1 MRPRMRPRAD
11 RLPPSASVA
20 GIAHTAHLGALQ
32 TLAGW
37 PLLLGRAL
45 FYCLIM
51 VVLSALWD
59 RVAAQQAMDIAA
71 GAIRLP
77 DGDLALYVGATEW
90 VTLALPAVYLRFED
104 DIRGGGLDAHLLRP
118 RSYLV
123 QTIAL
128 GCGSGL
134 ARLAV
139 LGVTGLLLLVAS
151 GRPMPEASTFVALA
165 VLGPLAMIVG
175 VLLYSL
181 VGLTAFWARRTLPFQ
196 LVTQKFMFLLG
207 GLFAPVS
214 LYPAAAASFA
224 ECTPFAAH
232 LHWVG
237 VQALSPSWSFFV
249 EGVWWQLVWI
259 VLLAASCSLLWTLGI
274 RRTLRQGSP

>member
-1 MRPRMRPRAD
+1 MPPRAE
-11 RLPPSASVA
+11 RPPLSASVA
-20 GIAHTAHLGALQ
+20 GIAHTVHVGVLQ

-37 PLLLGRAL
+37 PVLLGRAL

-77 DGDLALYVGATEW
+77 AGDLALYVGATEW

-104 DIRGGGLDAHLLRP
+104 DIRGGGLDVHLLRP

-128 GCGSGL
+128 GCGGGL

-139 LGVTGLLLLVAS
+139 LGITGLLLLVAS
-151 GRPMPEASTFVALA
+151 GRPLPDAGAFAALA
-165 VLGPLAMIVG
+165 VLGPLAMFVG

-181 VGLTAFWARRTLPFQ
+181 VGLSAFWARRTLPFQ

-214 LYPAAAASFA
+214 LYPVAAASFA

-232 LHWVG
+232 LYWVG
-237 VQALSPSWSFFV
+237 VQALSSSWSLFV
-249 EGVWWQLVWI
+249 EGVLWQLAWI
-259 VLLAASCSLLWTLGI
+259 ALLAAACGWLWQRGI
-274 RRTLRQGSP
+274 RRTLREGSP